1 MLDTG
6 TPLIITDTNTSF
18 ITLTNELSSLYQNC
32 ALNKYEMFVCNCKD
46 NNEMAELIINANFV
60 NLTVPGNRLWDYDD
74 GKCELLI
81 KSGNRGFWILGDVFL
96 NNYYTVYNVE
106 NQTVSF
112 ASAVS
117 ADWDDC
123 IRLLPSVLGVFLFS
137 GFSL

>member
-32 ALNKYEMFVCNCKD
+32 ALNKNEMFVCNCKN
-46 NNEMAELIINANFV
+46 NNEMAELIIGANFV
-60 NLTVPGNRLWDYDD
+60 NLTVPGNRLWNYDD

-96 NNYYTVYNVE
+96 NNYYTL
-106 NQTVSF
+106 
-112 ASAVS
+112 
-117 ADWDDC
+117 
-123 IRLLPSVLGVFLFS
+123 IM
-137 GFSL
+137 